1 MKSRKIVSGNIN
13 IEDAT
18 LKYTLLPTLLL
29 NVYDMSSNEKIE
41 VVVPEKDG
49 FFMIEN
55 LTGGK
60 YKIILE
66 SINSPG
72 KALYEK
78 ELEVS
83 QTDEEEKLVELNILG
98 DNEKNLKYEL
108 EIY

>member
-1 MKSRKIVSGNIN
+1 MKKIVIN
-13 IEDAT
+13 GRFLSQQITGVQRVAHELVRELDN
-18 LKYTLLPTLLL
+18 LIKE
-29 NVYDMSSNEKIE
+29 EKIE